1 MSASGS
7 ASQRARS
14 AIFARLH
21 EARREPA
28 GARAPEVDAA
38 LAPLVAEP
46 AGESRRQRFIRHARS
61 WQAEVIETTPLDWPV
76 QLLALLRARGVRQLF
91 AGPGSPIAA
100 TLQATVPA
108 DQLRWFDRELAAL
121 KPELFAADA
130 GITTTLGGIAASGSL
145 LLQPGVEEPRT
156 LSLVPPLHIALLQ
169 EHALHDSLLAAMR
182 YHGWA
187 QAMPS
192 NLLTITGPSK
202 TADIQRL
209 LVYGAH
215 GPRELVILLMQDGDA
230 DAR

>member
-1 MSASGS
+1 MSVPVT

-28 GARAPEVDAA
+28 GAGVPEVDAA

-46 AGESRRQRFIRHARS
+46 DGESRRQRFIRHARS

-100 TLQATVPA
+100 TLQTTVPA
-108 DQLRWFDRELAAL
+108 AQLRWFDRELAAL

-145 LLQPGVEEPRT
+145 LLQPSIEEPRT
-156 LSLVPPLHIALLQ
+156 LSLVLPLHIALL
-169 EHALHDSLLAAMR
+169 HDDALHDSLLAAMR
-182 YHGWA
+182 HHGWA

-202 TADIQRL
+202 TADIQRM

-215 GPRELVILLMQDGDA
+215 GPRELVILLVQHGDA